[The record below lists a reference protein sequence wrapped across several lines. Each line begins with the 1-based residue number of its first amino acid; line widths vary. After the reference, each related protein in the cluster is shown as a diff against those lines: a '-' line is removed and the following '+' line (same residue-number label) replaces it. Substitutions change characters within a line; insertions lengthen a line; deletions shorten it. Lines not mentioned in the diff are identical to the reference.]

1 MSIEIPGIQIRL
13 APGTE
18 LPPLDKGLISYKHLA
33 RWCAAQQ
40 NWDKVH
46 YNQDYVRKFA
56 GDRDLHINGA
66 IKAQSLVQFL
76 GNSFAN
82 LGWVWRMDT
91 DFLNIDFAE
100 EHLAV
105 HGVIEDISEVAPYV
119 AVRVTYR
126 IHNSDQNADN
136 TKGAGIVLL
145 DPEGRY
151 VTDLDESNLPDYMGV
166 DMSIKDADD
175 KVPDIFREL
184 IGKPLDVIESVIP
197 VDLSRLRLMADA
209 VMNVS
214 PWHYH
219 PEKAADGPFGSVV
232 AMPLYPLHGLES
244 WPDMKPFDLDPEA
257 LGREGVTDVGRPNPT
272 RFGMSPVGIL
282 NGGNH
287 VQIHS
292 LVRPGETI
300 AAESVLAGAAY
311 RTDHPAGP
319 GIFIDTLNRFRTTSG
334 RELITE
340 RQVMGY
346 RVLDE

>member
-1 MSIEIPGIQIRL
+1 MSIVIPGIEVELL
-13 APGTE
+13 AGTE

-46 YNQDYVRKFA
+46 YNQDYVRNFS

-76 GNSFAN
+76 SSSFAN

-91 DFLNIDFAE
+91 NFLSIDFAE
-100 EHLAV
+100 EHLAI
-105 HGVIEDISEVAPYV
+105 HGEIEDVIEVAPYV
-119 AVRVTYR
+119 AVRVGYR
-126 IHNSDQNADN
+126 IHNSDQAADN
-136 TKGAGIVLL
+136 TKGTGIVLL
-145 DPEGRY
+145 DPDGRLL
-151 VTDLDESNLPDYMGV
+151 TEIDESGLPNDMGV
-166 DMSIKDADD
+166 DTSIRDVGDR
-175 KVPDIFREL
+175 VPDNFHEL
-184 IGKPLDVIESVIP
+184 IGKPLDVVESVIP

-219 PEKAADGPFGSVV
+219 PEKAAESPFGGVV

-244 WPDMKPFDLDPEA
+244 WPDTKPFDPDPEA

-282 NGGNH
+282 NGGNF

-300 AAESVLAGAAY
+300 AAESVLAGAVF

-319 GIFIDTLNRFRTTSG
+319 GVFIDTLNRFRTTSG
-334 RELITE
+334 RALITE

-346 RVLDE
+346 RVVKE